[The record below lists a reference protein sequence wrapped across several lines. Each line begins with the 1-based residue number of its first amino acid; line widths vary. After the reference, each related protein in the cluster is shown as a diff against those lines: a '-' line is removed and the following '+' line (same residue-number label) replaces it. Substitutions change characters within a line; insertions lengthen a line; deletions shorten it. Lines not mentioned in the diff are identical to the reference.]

1 MIGRDKDPPTRAPAE
16 GTPLDEWGQS
26 LLEGE
31 YANMLSCIRCGLC
44 LTSCPTYV
52 LSGHEAEGPRGR
64 VAMARALLEGHAT
77 LTPDLVAHEQNCL
90 VCDACT
96 AVCPAGVSMDPIQ
109 VALRTAMEP
118 RLAPERPLH
127 QRALRRVV
135 FRNVFGDMRLFRLL
149 VRSLSL
155 YQRSGLQSAVR
166 RSGVLRLLRLAE
178 TEALL
183 PPDLPSR
190 FVVPRGERY
199 PAEGADGAERTVAL
213 FAGCVMSTA
222 LAELDRATIRVC
234 QRAGWTVS
242 DTAGQGCCGALN
254 AHGGDL
260 EGMKALA
267 RRNIEEFEKE
277 GDAPIVVNSAGCGAM
292 LKDYAHHFHDDP
304 EWAERARAFAAR
316 VKDVTELVEPG
327 DLPFRREVRASVT
340 YQEPCHLVHAQRISR
355 QPRELLGAIPGL
367 ELREMKESALCCGSA
382 GVYNV
387 TNPRESRQL
396 QQRKLENA
404 AATGAEII
412 ATANPGCYI
421 QLQGGLSERGEAGGG
436 AARVKHIV
444 ELLDEA
450 TEAEFGAR
458 NVDL

>member
-1 MIGRDKDPPTRAPAE
+1 
-16 GTPLDEWGQS
+16 
-26 LLEGE
+26 
-31 YANMLSCIRCGLC
+31 
-44 LTSCPTYV
+44 
-52 LSGHEAEGPRGR
+52 
-64 VAMARALLEGHAT
+64 
-77 LTPDLVAHEQNCL
+77 
-90 VCDACT
+90 
-96 AVCPAGVSMDPIQ
+96 
-109 VALRTAMEP
+109 
-118 RLAPERPLH
+118 
-127 QRALRRVV
+127 
-135 FRNVFGDMRLFRLL
+135 
-149 VRSLSL
+149 
-155 YQRSGLQSAVR
+155 
-166 RSGVLRLLRLAE
+166 
-178 TEALL
+178 
-183 PPDLPSR
+183 
-190 FVVPRGERY
+190 
-199 PAEGADGAERTVAL
+199 
-213 FAGCVMSTA
+213 
-222 LAELDRATIRVC
+222 
-234 QRAGWTVS
+234 
-242 DTAGQGCCGALN
+242 
-254 AHGGDL
+254 
-260 EGMKALA
+260 MKALA

-327 DLPFRREVRASVT
+327 DLPFRRRVEAAVT
-340 YQEPCHLVHAQRISR
+340 YQEPCHLVHAQRIRR

-421 QLQGGLSERGEAGGG
+421 QLQGGLSERGG

-450 TEAEFGAR
+450 TDGGTTEAEHGAR

>member
-1 MIGRDKDPPTRAPAE
+1 MIGRDGDPKTRAPEE
-16 GTPLDEWGQS
+16 GTPLNEHGLS
-26 LLEGE
+26 LLQGE

-64 VAMARALLEGHAT
+64 VAMARGLLEGHTT

-118 RLAPERPLH
+118 HLAPERPIH
-127 QRALRRVV
+127 QKALRRVV
-135 FRNVFGDMRLFRLL
+135 FRSVFGNMRLFRLL

-155 YQRSGLQSAVR
+155 YQRTGVQWAVR
-166 RSGVLRLLRLAE
+166 RSGLLRLLRLAE

-183 PPDLPSR
+183 PPGLPSR
-190 FVVPRGERY
+190 FVVPHGERY
-199 PAEGADGAERTVAL
+199 PAERTEAGGDEAERTVSL

-222 LAELDRATIRVC
+222 LAEIDRATIRVC
-234 QRAGWTVS
+234 RRAGWTVS
-242 DTAGQGCCGALN
+242 DTVGQGCCGALN

-260 EGMKALA
+260 DGMKEMA
-267 RRNIEEFEKE
+267 RRNIEAFEKE
-277 GDAPIVVNSAGCGAM
+277 GDAPIVNNSAGCGAM
-292 LKDYAHHFHDDP
+292 LKDYAHHFHNDP

-327 DLPFRREVRASVT
+327 DLPFRREVEASVT

-367 ELREMKESALCCGSA
+367 ELREMKESSLCCGSA

-387 TNPRESRQL
+387 TNPEESRQL
-396 QQRKLENA
+396 QQRKLDNA
-404 AATGAEII
+404 AATGAEVI

-421 QLQGGLSERGEAGGG
+421 QLQGGLAERGDVT
-436 AARVKHIV
+436 RVKHIV

-450 TEAEFGAR
+450 TAPSDATTEA
-458 NVDL
+458 

>member
-1 MIGRDKDPPTRAPAE
+1 VIGREEDPITRAPVE
-16 GTPLDEWGQS
+16 GTPLDERGRS

-64 VAMARALLEGHAT
+64 VAMARALLEGHT
-77 LTPDLVAHEQNCL
+77 MLSPDLVAHEQNCL

-118 RLAPERPLH
+118 HMAPERPLH

-135 FRNVFGDMRLFRLL
+135 FRSVFGDMRLFRLL
-149 VRSLSL
+149 VRSMSL
-155 YQRSGLQSAVR
+155 YQRSGLQWAVR
-166 RSGVLRLLRLAE
+166 RTGVLRLLRLAE

-183 PPDLPSR
+183 PPGLSSR

-199 PAEGADGAERTVAL
+199 PAEGTATERAASL

-222 LAELDRATIRVC
+222 LAHLDRATIRVC

-260 EGMKALA
+260 EGMKEMA
-267 RRNIEEFEKE
+267 RRNIEAFERE

-292 LKDYAHHFHDDP
+292 LKDYAHHLRDDP
-304 EWAERARAFAAR
+304 EWADRARAFAAR
-316 VKDVTELVEPG
+316 VKDVTEIVEPG
-327 DLPFRREVRASVT
+327 DLPFQRKIEAAVT

-355 QPRELLGAIPGL
+355 QPRALLGAIPGL

-387 TNPRESRQL
+387 TNPKESRQL
-396 QQRKLENA
+396 QQRKLDNA
-404 AATGAEII
+404 AATGSEII

-421 QLQGGLSERGEAGGG
+421 QLQGGLTERGDAT
-436 AARVKHIV
+436 RVKHIV

-450 TEAEFGAR
+450 TAPDGATR
-458 NVDL
+458 GT